1 MFCSVINQLMGESM
15 RAAFYDK
22 LGPADVLQVGEQPT
36 PEPGSGEVR
45 VKIEVSGVNP
55 SDWKAR
61 LRGRGAG
68 IPFPLIIPHSDGG
81 GTIDA
86 VGDGVDAG
94 RVGKRVWLTN
104 GQWQRPFGTAAE
116 YICIDAKYVF
126 DLPDGVDMAEAAS
139 FGIPFLTA
147 HQAVLFDGDVTGQ
160 TILVQGGAGAVGH
173 HAIQVAKYNGA
184 RVITSVSSDEKAEYT
199 KAAGADEV
207 VNYRTEDISKRILE
221 MTDGKGVDRIIELN
235 LSANAPTYGQILA
248 PRGTVIIYGTVDGMA
263 SVPAQDFIVK
273 WANLKWFIV
282 YTISDAQRD
291 EGVAAL
297 NKMLADGVLKTTIAK
312 HFSLDDVVAAH
323 QMVED
328 AKHIGNVVLDI
339 P

>member
-1 MFCSVINQLMGESM
+1 MFCSIINQLMGKSM
-15 RAAFYDK
+15 RAAFYNK
-22 LGPADVLQVGEQPT
+22 LGPADVIQVGEQPT
-36 PEPGSGEVR
+36 PEPGPGEVR
-45 VKIEVSGVNP
+45 VKLEVSGVNP

-61 LRGRGAG
+61 RRGRGGG
-68 IPFPLIIPHSDGG
+68 IPFPLIIPHSDGAG
-81 GTIDA
+81 VIDA
-86 VGDGVDAG
+86 VGDTVDTG
-94 RVGKRVWLTN
+94 RVGKRVWLMN
-104 GQWQRPFGTAAE
+104 GQWMRPFGTAAE
-116 YICIDAKYVF
+116 YICTESKYVI
-126 DLPDGVDMAEAAS
+126 DLPDGVDMAEAAC

-147 HQAVLFDGDVTGQ
+147 HRAVMFDGDIAGQ
-160 TILVQGGAGAVGH
+160 TVMVQGGAGAVGH

-184 RVITSVSSDEKAEYT
+184 RVITTVSSDEKGEYVRD
-199 KAAGADEV
+199 AGADEV
-207 VNYRTEDISKRILE
+207 VNYRTEDVNQRILDL
-221 MTDGKGVDRIIELN
+221 TDGKGVDRIIELN

-297 NKMLADGVLKTTIAK
+297 NKMLADGALKTTIAK

-339 P
+339 A